1 MAQTAQAAAQTS
13 TAQTSTTEPLEFKGP
28 QRSITGSMALLIAGL
43 SAFFMGFTDV
53 FFVEAMAWIF
63 TIWGVL
69 MLYAN
74 MLDIAMR
81 YQITDEALIL
91 YNPLRFWGMRRV
103 WDWAHIRRL
112 EVEVKQNDAS
122 LKDDVIVHVYYTP
135 EGGTVIER
143 EDMPYHG
150 QLVRIIVERAGLKP
164 APKQKMTDFDQ
175 PPLDEAGVYTWKK

>member
-1 MAQTAQAAAQTS
+1 MAQTAQAAAQEAP
-13 TAQTSTTEPLEFKGP
+13 AQTPTVEPLEFKGI

-81 YQITDEALIL
+81 YQITDEALVL
-91 YNPLRFWGMRRV
+91 YNPLRFWGARRV
-103 WDWAHIRRL
+103 WEWARIQRL

-122 LKDDVIVHVYYTP
+122 LKEDVVVHVYYTP
-135 EGGTVIER
+135 EGSAVIER
-143 EDMPYHG
+143 EDMPYHSE
-150 QLVRIIVERAGLKP
+150 LVRIITERAGLKP

-175 PPLDEAGVYTWKK
+175 VPLDEAAVYVWKK